1 MKVGLVHK
9 DLRSE
14 VRAYLRKT
22 RLAAIMTMLIGC
34 ALVVW
39 PRLTGEWPMMGP
51 VPMQRI
57 RWGLIALAWVTFA
70 VIIARRSA
78 YYRRRLRETGLR

>member
-9 DLRSE
+9 GLRSE

-22 RLAAIMTMLIGC
+22 RLTAIMTMLIGC

-51 VPMQRI
+51 VPMQRLG
-57 RWGLIALAWVTFA
+57 WGMIGLAWVLFA

-78 YYRRRLRETGLR
+78 YYRRRLRETGLG